1 MNKTGD
7 WEVMVCTR
15 VDQVCPLLY
24 PMARWL
30 RALFAL
36 VLLVDLVSMT
46 HAAPAGIDHLSA
58 AEHPPPESAQEAHPA
73 ADTVSPR
80 LLSEQDYLEPQLP
93 VVLTV
98 SRLPQRLDEVPGAVT
113 VIDRQAIRASGARD
127 VADLLRLVPGFF
139 VSNSFE
145 EGASAGSYHGLR
157 STFPNQMQLLV
168 DGRSVY
174 SLHLG
179 GSVGPG
185 LQTVAL
191 DDIERIEIFRG
202 PNSATY
208 GARAFLGS
216 INIITRD
223 LVDTQGEMAR
233 FTRGAGR
240 HGAGVNDWGL
250 RLGGVAGGDAAARP
264 EDPGDG
270 TGFTGWRLS
279 VDQRRDEGLQ
289 GAGGPVEV
297 RRINLRADANYS
309 EMDQLS
315 LRAGQSQI
323 ESWIGKHY
331 DFPGLHKRSITTSYA
346 QLDWNRNLDENTDLS
361 VQLSHTD
368 EHVAEK
374 ERGTLPRP
382 PLGQDGAGVLY
393 DRSGGTGSTNLLVQ
407 QTRRMSPGLRG
418 VWGGELRREASESE
432 ALYATSRPYVENFAR
447 LFGNVEWHFA
457 DDWLLNAGA
466 LIERSDM
473 TQNNEVAPRLMLSW
487 SAGQTGLARHTL
499 RAGMSRAF
507 RPASMFERKADVRYR
522 DPQTGEEIGY
532 EYDAALGDPSR
543 PERVESVELG
553 WLVDA
558 GAVLSF
564 DLRVFQER
572 VHGVIVDQ
580 RVRKTGGQLSSSRVV
595 TYVNGPDFDVQ
606 GAEAQLQWIPWHG
619 AQLRY
624 AHAKFTSGQ
633 RVGLQ
638 LSRPDSGVFVPDQT
652 SHSLL
657 FAQRLPRG
665 WSFSVWDYYMGER
678 VYPNGTEVAP
688 SYSRVDARL
697 AKILNLGPSAR
708 MGRQA
713 ELALTMQNM
722 DGADAD
728 DVPEIRFQRR
738 VFLTLQVEF

>member
-1 MNKTGD
+1 VG
-7 WEVMVCTR
+7 V
-15 VDQVCPLLY
+15 
-24 PMARWL
+24 A
-30 RALFAL
+30 
-36 VLLVDLVSMT
+36 
-46 HAAPAGIDHLSA
+46 
-58 AEHPPPESAQEAHPA
+58 
-73 ADTVSPR
+73 SPR

-113 VIDRQAIRASGARD
+113 VIDRETIRASGARD

-216 INIITRD
+216 VNIVTRD
-223 LVDTQGEMAR
+223 LPDTQGAMAR

-240 HGAGVNDWGL
+240 DGAGVNDWGL

-264 EDPGDG
+264 DDQGDA

-279 VDQRRDEGLQ
+279 IDQRLDEGLQ
-289 GAGGPVEV
+289 GAGGAVEV
-297 RRINLRADANYS
+297 QRVNLRADANYS

-315 LRAGQSQI
+315 FRAGQSRI
-323 ESWIGKHY
+323 ESWIGKY
-331 DFPGLHKRSITTSYA
+331 YEFPGLHTRSITTSYA
-346 QLDWNRNLDENTDLS
+346 QVDWNRNLDENADLS

-368 EHVAEK
+368 ERVAEQ
-374 ERGTLPRP
+374 ERGTLPHP

-393 DRSGGTGSTNLLVQ
+393 DRSGDTGSTNLLAQ
-407 QTRRMSPGLRG
+407 QTRRLSPALRG
-418 VWGGELRREASESE
+418 VWGGELRREVSDSP
-432 ALYATSRPYVENFAR
+432 ALYGTSRPYVENFAR
-447 LFGNVEWHFA
+447 LFGNIEWHFF

-466 LIERSDM
+466 LIERSSM
-473 TQNNEVAPRLMLSW
+473 TRDNEVAPRLMLSW
-487 SAGQTGLARHTL
+487 NAGQTGAARHTL
-499 RAGMSRAF
+499 RAGASRAF
-507 RPASMFERKADVRYR
+507 RPASMFERKADVRYH
-522 DPQTGEEIGY
+522 DPQTGEVIGY

-558 GAVLSF
+558 GSALSF

-580 RVRKTGGQLSSSRVV
+580 RASKTGGQLSSSGRVF
-595 TYVNGPDFDVQ
+595 TYVNGPDYDVQ
-606 GAEAQLQWIPWHG
+606 GAEAQLLWRPWRG

-624 AHAKFTSGQ
+624 AHAQFTSE
-633 RVGLQ
+633 RLIRRTE
-638 LSRPDSGVFVPDQT
+638 SPDHR

-665 WSFSVWDYYMGER
+665 WSFSVWDYHMGER
-678 VYPNGTEVAP
+678 VYPNGTDVAP
-688 SYSRVDARL
+688 SYTRVDARL
-697 AKILNLGPSAR
+697 AKTLHLGSAAR